1 MMMNVMRKVI
11 GLKAINFIFTAFVV
25 VVIGMMF
32 IYVNNSSKIKQL
44 RIAQVVMQEENKRL
58 KIQNKELVDQ
68 IDTQIKKGRELS
80 NELLQLSE
88 EKSECYKKI
97 IRYNQKLKSTS
108 IKAPVRVERLVNN
121 HFSRVFSD
129 VAKATGAA

>member
-1 MMMNVMRKVI
+1 MMMNILRKI
-11 GLKAINFIFTAFVV
+11 SGLKAINFIFATFIA
-25 VVIGMMF
+25 VVIGMLF
-32 IYVNNSSKIKQL
+32 AYISNSNKVKQL
-44 RIAQVVMQEENKRL
+44 QMAQAVIQAENKRL
-58 KIQNKELVDQ
+58 KAQNEELADQVDV
-68 IDTQIKKGRELS
+68 QIKKGRELS

-108 IKAPVRVERLVNN
+108 IKAPNRVEHLVNN

-129 VAKATGAA
+129 IAKATGA